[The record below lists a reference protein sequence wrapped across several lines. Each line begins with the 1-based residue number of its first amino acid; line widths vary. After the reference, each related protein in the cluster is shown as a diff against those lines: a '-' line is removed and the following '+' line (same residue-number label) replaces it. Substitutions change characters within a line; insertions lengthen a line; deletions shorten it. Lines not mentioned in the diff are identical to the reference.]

1 LSRSVFL
8 LCTSDLY
15 GGVEKNVLLRA
26 CELQGRGHR
35 VTVAVSCDELE
46 RRARE
51 QGLDDVRRVRRG
63 GDVDVTALVRYVRQL
78 RAVRPDALFIAHK
91 MDFWL
96 GSLAGRIARI
106 PKIVLYLGIER
117 QFRRGPK
124 YRTVF
129 SRLADCMVVN
139 SESLRSRVIESSP
152 FIPPSRIVVIRN
164 GFPVPER
171 REPSDELRRRLGVP
185 EDAILIGAAG
195 RLARQKGFDLAP
207 EFLSRLVDRWPVYLA
222 IAGEGRERRALEQ
235 AGRAAGLAD
244 RILLLGYVEDM
255 AGFFRGIDL
264 FVLFSRYEGMAN
276 VLNEAMSYGV
286 PVISTRVSGS
296 EELLLDGALGP
307 LVDVDDVGSL
317 AEAAERLFQAGL
329 TRSERLV
336 EHIRVNYSIERMIDQ
351 TEAVLFSGDSGP
363 KILKA
368 GPGAT

>member
-1 LSRSVFL
+1 MSHSVLFLS
-8 LCTSDLY
+8 TSDLY

-26 CELQGRGHR
+26 RGLQGRGHR
-35 VTVAVSCDELE
+35 VTLAVNFDEVE

-51 QGLDDVRRVRRG
+51 QGLTEVRRVRRG
-63 GDVDVTALVRYVRQL
+63 GDADVTALIRFVRLL
-78 RAVRPDALFIAHK
+78 RIVRPDALFISHK

-96 GSLAGRIARI
+96 GSLAGRVAGV
-106 PKIVLYLGIER
+106 PNIVLYLGIER
-117 QFRRGPK
+117 RFRRGLK
-124 YRTVF
+124 YKTVF
-129 SRLADCMVVN
+129 SRLADRTVVN
-139 SESLRSRVIESSP
+139 SESLRSRVLESSP
-152 FIPPSRIVVIRN
+152 FIPPNRIVVIRN
-164 GFPVPER
+164 GFPVPDL

-185 EDAILIGAAG
+185 KDAILVGAAG
-195 RLARQKGFDLAP
+195 QLVRRKAFDLAP

-222 IAGEGRERRALEQ
+222 IAGEGQERRALEQ

-244 RILLLGYVEDM
+244 RVFLLGYVEEM
-255 AGFFRGIDL
+255 AEFFRGIDL

-296 EELLLDGALGP
+296 EELLLDGELGP
-307 LVDVDDVGSL
+307 LADVDDVAGL

-336 EHIRVNYSIERMIDQ
+336 EHIRVNYSVERMVDE
-351 TEAVLFSGDSGP
+351 TEAVLFPTDSGP
-363 KILKA
+363 EVLRA

>member
-1 LSRSVFL
+1 LSRSVFF

-15 GGVEKNVLLRA
+15 GGVEKNVVLRA
-26 CELQGRGHR
+26 RELQGRGHR
-35 VTVAVSCDELE
+35 VTLAVSCAEVE

-51 QGLDDVRRVRRG
+51 QGLTDVRRVRRG
-63 GDVDVTALVRYVRQL
+63 GDADVTALFRYVRQL

-96 GSLAGRIARI
+96 GSLAGRIARV

-117 QFRRGPK
+117 RFRRGPK

-129 SRLADCMVVN
+129 SLLADCMVVN
-139 SESLRSRVIESSP
+139 SESLRSRVLERSP
-152 FIPPSRIVVIRN
+152 FIPANRIVVIRN
-164 GFPVPER
+164 GFPVPDV

-195 RLARQKGFDLAP
+195 QLVRRKGFDLAP
-207 EFLSRLVDRWPVYLA
+207 EFLSRLVDRWRVYLA
-222 IAGEGRERRALEQ
+222 IAGEGQERTALEQ
-235 AGRAAGLAD
+235 AGRVAGLAD
-244 RILLLGYVEDM
+244 RVFLLGYVQDM

-264 FVLFSRYEGMAN
+264 FVLFSRFEGMAN

-296 EELLLDGALGP
+296 EELLLDGELGP
-307 LVDVDDVGSL
+307 LVDVDDVGGL
-317 AEAAERLFQAGL
+317 AEAAKGLLEEGL

-351 TEAVLFSGDSGP
+351 TEAVLFSRD
-363 KILKA
+363 
-368 GPGAT
+368 